1 MARQNIEV
9 IIQSLSYNSA
19 HWDLVHAFL
28 KLRRSVFIQKKH
40 WSLVEDQDIEYEQ
53 YDRVFDSHY
62 VIAHDNNEILGGARL
77 MRCDAKMTHGST
89 PYTYMIK
96 DAADGLIDIPHEIMV
111 TTPPTDPQSWEITR
125 MLTVVRNPFV
135 HKAILDGAY
144 DFIKSQGG
152 TSCLFL
158 GPPAFCRMARRM
170 NYTLERTGPVCG
182 DETGRYLVMKFD
194 LSQYRP
200 STSEG

>member
-1 MARQNIEV
+1 
-9 IIQSLSYNSA
+9 
-19 HWDLVHAFL
+19 
-28 KLRRSVFIQKKH
+28 
-40 WSLVEDQDIEYEQ
+40 LVEDQDIEYEQ
-53 YDRVFDSHY
+53 YDRVHDSHY

-111 TTPPTDPQSWEITR
+111 TTPPTDAQSWEITR
-125 MLTVVRNPFV
+125 MLTVV
-135 HKAILDGAY
+135 
-144 DFIKSQGG
+144 G